1 MSFFDS
7 IFKGILGIWFGNKL
21 INKIARKRALKSPEV
36 KKSMKELQDSIDEF
50 DAIME
55 KYNKEKIIKYEFKN
69 MVVRY

>member
-21 INKIARKRALKSPEV
+21 INKIARKRALQSPEV
-36 KKSMKELQDSIDEF
+36 KQKVEALRDAIAEF

-55 KYNKEKIIKYEFKN
+55 EYNKKK
-69 MVVRY
+69 